1 LTFYRDE
8 RKQTVSAT
16 SAKLLQAA
24 CEIIGG
30 NRALA
35 SRLGI
40 GETLLVKFM
49 ADERELPD
57 PLLLRAV
64 DIILAD
70 RESRYSLAVQPAF
83 QSFSESP
90 SDA

>member
-1 LTFYRDE
+1 MS
-8 RKQTVSAT
+8 VT

-24 CEIIGG
+24 AEIVGG

-35 SRLGI
+35 ERLGVSHS
-40 GETLLVKFM
+40 LLMKFI
-49 ADERELPD
+49 ANIVELPD

-70 RESRYSLAVQPAF
+70 RRAEPSLDPQPAL
-83 QSFSESP
+83 QP
-90 SDA
+90 LRGVQRDH

>member
-1 LTFYRDE
+1 M
-8 RKQTVSAT
+8 SAT

-24 CEIIGG
+24 VEIAGG

-35 SRLGI
+35 FRLGI
-40 GETLLVKFM
+40 GETLLSKFI
-49 ADERELPD
+49 ANERELPD

-70 RESRYSLAVQPAF
+70 RESRYSPAVHPALQSLA
-83 QSFSESP
+83 ESP